1 MCYFTLPLSSLHPLP
16 CPGAPEAPEAPIR
29 PPFSPIFIFYLPAKR
44 SRATT
49 IQFTWNPPWSR
60 TSIFTSASKVHLQQ
74 CRFPL
79 MQFSFE
85 NHFLRLW
92 SSRLA
97 GWQRAFGECF
107 LFNHKAGDCAC
118 VFQIVTWYTSVGVF
132 LCFHL
137 HHEPTTGGILPSR
150 HCWGV
155 GNHERERSQL
165 FYWVPL
171 RPGDDQN
178 NPGLH
183 SFNFISIN
191 TFMQRNFTGEIWLL
205 QDDQLEGGPQRRD
218 RVPPRRSHRRLC

>member
-107 LFNHKAGDCAC
+107 LFNHKAGDCVCVSECNC
-118 VFQIVTWYTSVGVF
+118 VFVF
-132 LCFHL
+132 SPASWTHYRRRPAQPALL
-137 HHEPTTGGILPSR
+137 GRGEPRARKITAFLLSATPTR
-150 HCWGV
+150 W
-155 GNHERERSQL
+155 
-165 FYWVPL
+165 
-171 RPGDDQN
+171 RP
-178 NPGLH
+178 
-183 SFNFISIN
+183 
-191 TFMQRNFTGEIWLL
+191 E
-205 QDDQLEGGPQRRD
+205 
-218 RVPPRRSHRRLC
+218 

>member
-1 MCYFTLPLSSLHPLP
+1 MCYFTPPSLHSPP
-16 CPGAPEAPEAPIR
+16 PAMPWSTW
-29 PPFSPIFIFYLPAKR
+29 PPFSLFVCQPKDRGQRPSSLPEVHFG
-44 SRATT
+44 SGLLSLLQRARCTT
-49 IQFTWNPPWSR
+49 SNGVSLW
-60 TSIFTSASKVHLQQ
+60 
-74 CRFPL
+74 
-79 MQFSFE
+79 FE
-85 NHFLRLW
+85 NYFLRLW

-171 RPGDDQN
+171 RPGDDQDHPH

-183 SFNFISIN
+183 SFKFISII

-205 QDDQLEGGPQRRD
+205 QNDQLEGGPQRRD

>member
-1 MCYFTLPLSSLHPLP
+1 MCYFTPPSLHSPP
-16 CPGAPEAPEAPIR
+16 PAMPWSTW
-29 PPFSPIFIFYLPAKR
+29 PPFSLFVCQPKDRGQRPSSLPEVHFG
-44 SRATT
+44 SGLLSLLQRARCTT
-49 IQFTWNPPWSR
+49 SNGVSLW
-60 TSIFTSASKVHLQQ
+60 
-74 CRFPL
+74 
-79 MQFSFE
+79 FE
-85 NHFLRLW
+85 NYFLRLW

-218 RVPPRRSHRRLC
+218 RHPPRRSHRRLC